1 MEEQGPGCPFS
12 GVRSCRLWATAP
24 FWLTSGLSFSL
35 PRWRI
40 CENVHK
46 KWAVQVVKVLPKDL
60 QVHSIELGLRRNLV
74 EKGSLM
80 VCSDVVKPTGPINK
94 KHSHHKQNGE

>member
-1 MEEQGPGCPFS
+1 MFIKNGQFCENKS
-12 GVRSCRLWATAP
+12 
-24 FWLTSGLSFSL
+24 SL
-35 PRWRI
+35 P
-40 CENVHK
+40 
-46 KWAVQVVKVLPKDL
+46 VQVVEVLPKDL